1 MIIITRKRNK
11 YKDLEIEEGKLWHMK
26 TVTHAVV
33 IGSLGMIKKGTEKHL
48 EQIPGSIKGKNS
60 TCSTFFTESIAFYIL
75 YYLYFLLYLLIPIF
89 ILFDVFLFSRTF
101 FLYKVLV
108 YLLILVFVLT

>member
-1 MIIITRKRNK
+1 
-11 YKDLEIEEGKLWHMK
+11 MK

-60 TCSTFFTESIAFYIL
+60 TCSTFLLNLLLFIFCIIYIFY
-75 YYLYFLLYLLIPIF
+75 F
-89 ILFDVFLFSRTF
+89 I
-101 FLYKVLV
+101 Y
-108 YLLILVFVLT
+108 